1 MPSDSLPPPSLAGQL
16 LIAMPNLA
24 DPNFWH
30 SVVLLGLHSSDE
42 GAFGVIVNRP
52 LDVSLEDVLEEL
64 GQSGTDGILPEVLSG
79 GPVSPTHGFVLFEN
93 AGEVDESGTLCIS
106 RGLALSGSSDTLGT
120 LVRGELKA
128 RYYLILGYAGWG
140 PGQLEHELEEN
151 SWLVAPLESSILF
164 DVPFDERW
172 AAALR
177 SIGVDPGTLV
187 DLGGGEPS

>member
-1 MPSDSLPPPSLAGQL
+1 MSSEPIPPPSLAGQL

-30 SVVLLGLHSSDE
+30 SVVLLGLHSGDE

-52 LDVSLEDVLEEL
+52 LDISLQDVLEEL
-64 GQSGTDGILPEVLSG
+64 GQAESEGTLPEVLSG
-79 GPVSPTHGFVLFEN
+79 GPVAPTHGFVLFEH
-93 AGEVDESGTLCIS
+93 GDDVDEGGTLRIN

-120 LVRGELKA
+120 LVRGERQT

-164 DVPFDERW
+164 DIPFDDRW